1 MPVSYVIDVEQRLV
15 RSRAWGV
22 LSDEDLITHY
32 RAIAADPLF
41 EPTFSQLGDLRDV
54 TGVSLNATTIRSES
68 TLLVF
73 DRAARR
79 ALVASSDLAFGISR
93 MYAQQAE
100 AAPQNIQVFRDMRE
114 AERWLALTAP

>member
-1 MPVSYVIDVEQRLV
+1 MPVSYVIDAEQRLV

-22 LSDEDLITHY
+22 LSDEDLIAHY

-41 EPTFSQLGDLRDV
+41 EPTFSQLGDLREVSEV
-54 TGVSLNATTIRSES
+54 TLSATIIRREA

-100 AAPQNIQVFRDMRE
+100 AAPQNIDVFRDITE
-114 AERWLALTAP
+114 AERWLALSEP